1 MLIFK
6 LNIIGFIIALYY
18 LRTINRITQI
28 LFQETQMNEKTKATL
43 TNMDTWKRGLF
54 MVVFSIISGVAKLIV
69 TLVAIFQFV
78 TLLFKGQINKAV
90 IPLGQ
95 NLSTYLYQITLFLTF
110 KTDEMPFPFL
120 SFPDGTPSSKLDENN
135 ENVETTSETNT
146 KNDVDIVD
154 DQSEDI
160 KDDTSVKKE
169 TKNDSL
175 ND

>member
-1 MLIFK
+1 
-6 LNIIGFIIALYY
+6 
-18 LRTINRITQI
+18 
-28 LFQETQMNEKTKATL
+28 MNEKTKATL
-43 TNMDTWKRGLF
+43 TNIDTWKRGLF

-78 TLLFKGQINKAV
+78 TLLFTGQINKAV

-135 ENVETTSETNT
+135 ERNENVDTTSETKINC
-146 KNDVDIVD
+146 DVESVD
-154 DQSEDI
+154 DASENV
-160 KDDTSVKKE
+160 KDDRGEKEE
-169 TKNDSL
+169 TKNDS
-175 ND
+175 

>member
-1 MLIFK
+1 LIFK

-90 IPLGQ
+90 LPLGQ